1 MISRSREV
9 ILPIYS
15 ALARPHLASS
25 FWASQFKRDRE
36 LPGRVQQRSTKM
48 AGGSE
53 RQEFAF
59 EHEKGLHYFGNDRAL
74 EHAAR
79 RGCAVCF
86 SGDFLKPIWMLS
98 CATYSREVPLAEVL
112 DVEISRDASQ
122 RP

>member
-79 RGCAVCF
+79 RGCGVCF

-98 CATYSREVPLAEVL
+98 CATCSREVAL
-112 DVEISRDASQ
+112 DVEISREASQ